1 MAPPMTMTGRRE
13 TDVNGNGGGFAGLA
27 AAVRLA
33 GAGARV
39 TVLERRGVLGGRAY
53 SFVEPE
59 SGAVLDN
66 GQHLFMRCY
75 RETLAFLETLG
86 TADRIA
92 FQRRLAIEF
101 VGADGR
107 TARLDCPPLPAP
119 LHLVA
124 GLLRFDGLG
133 LADRLRMLRVGAA
146 LAAAARAGEAATARL
161 EALTVEAWLASL
173 GQSAASRRLF
183 WDPLTLAT
191 LNDGPDIASARWL
204 VAVLRRA
211 FLDGARAGDL
221 GFATVGLSGLYTE
234 QARAYVEARGGTVRT
249 RAAVAALEV
258 AGDRVVAVRL
268 APGESHAPGDGL
280 SSDAR
285 GGARL
290 PADAVVAA
298 VPHHALPALLPPEIA
313 TRPPFAGLAGLGASP
328 IVSFHLWYDRPLT
341 DRSFLGLL
349 DSPLH
354 WLFNRGSHVTVVT
367 SGARTLIDLTRNEL
381 TALAA
386 REVERLVPGA
396 RGARLVRAHVIKERY
411 ATPSLAPGAGALRPG
426 PRTPLANLVL
436 AGDWTATG
444 LPGTIEGAVASGH
457 TAAAALI
464 GTRAAAVRPS
474 TPEMTRV

>member
-1 MAPPMTMTGRRE
+1 MTPPMTSRRSS
-13 TDVNGNGGGFAGLA
+13 DIVVIGGGFAGLA

-92 FQRRLAIEF
+92 FQRRLAVEF
-101 VGADGR
+101 VGEDGR

-191 LNDGPDIASARWL
+191 LNDGPDVASARWL

-211 FLDGARAGDL
+211 FLEGARAGDL
-221 GFATVGLSGLYTE
+221 GFATAGLSDLYTE

-249 RAAVAALEV
+249 RAAVAGLEV

-268 APGESHAPGDGL
+268 APGDGL

-285 GGARL
+285 GGAWL
-290 PADAVVAA
+290 PVEAVVSA
-298 VPHHALPALLPPEIA
+298 VPHYALPALLPPA
-313 TRPPFAGLAGLGASP
+313 LAARPPFAGLAGLGTSP
-328 IVSFHLWYDRPLT
+328 IVSFHLWYDRPIT
-341 DRSFLGLL
+341 DRPFLGLL

-354 WLFNRGSHVTVVT
+354 WLFDRGSHVTVVT
-367 SGARTLIDLTRNEL
+367 SGARTLIDLSRSEL

-396 RGARLVRAHVIKERY
+396 RGARLVHAHVIKERY
-411 ATPSLAPGAGALRPG
+411 ATPSLAPGAGRLRPG
-426 PRTPLANLVL
+426 PRTPLANLIL

-444 LPGTIEGAVASGH
+444 LPGTIEGAVTSGH
-457 TAAAALI
+457 AAAAVLI
-464 GTRAAAVRPS
+464 GTRAAAVRS
-474 TPEMTRV
+474 SAPEVTGV

>member
-1 MAPPMTMTGRRE
+1 MTTTLHRK
-13 TDVNGNGGGFAGLA
+13 TDVVVIGAGFAGLA

-59 SGAVLDN
+59 SGAVVDN

-75 RETLAFLETLG
+75 REALAFLGTLG
-86 TADRIA
+86 TAGRIA
-92 FQRRLAIEF
+92 FQRRLAVEF
-101 VGADGR
+101 VGAGGR

-119 LHLVA
+119 FHLVV
-124 GLLRFDGLG
+124 GLLRFEGLG
-133 LADRLRMLRVGAA
+133 VADRLRMLRVGAA
-146 LAAAARAGEAATARL
+146 LAAAGRAGEAATARL
-161 EALTVEAWLASL
+161 ETLTVDAWLASL

-191 LNDGPDIASARWL
+191 LNDGPDVASARWL
-204 VAVLRRA
+204 AAVLRRA

-221 GFATVGLSGLYTE
+221 GFATVGLSELYTA

-258 AGDRVVAVRL
+258 AGDRVVALRL
-268 APGESHAPGDGL
+268 APGAGEEAG
-280 SSDAR
+280 AR
-285 GGARL
+285 GGGARL
-290 PADAVVAA
+290 PADAVVSA
-298 VPHHALPALLPPEIA
+298 VPHHVLPGLLPPA
-313 TRPPFAGLAGLGASP
+313 LAARPPFAGLSALGASP
-328 IVSFHLWYDRPLT
+328 IVSFHLWYDRPVT
-341 DRSFLGLL
+341 DRPFLGLL

-354 WLFNRGSHVTVVT
+354 WLFNRGSHVTAVT
-367 SGARTLIDLTRNEL
+367 SGARRLVDLAPREL

-386 REVERLVPGA
+386 GELERLLPGA
-396 RGARLVRAHVIKERY
+396 RGARLLRAHVIKERY

-426 PRTPLANLVL
+426 VRTPLANLVL

-457 TAAAALI
+457 AAAAALAGAGAEAI
-464 GTRAAAVRPS
+464 RA
-474 TPEMTRV
+474 